1 MYEKLEKN
9 KILIRE
15 IFCLHNSYCSK
26 CIYPFI
32 KNINFWF
39 EVFKIL

>member
-15 IFCLHNSYCSK
+15 IFCPHNFYCSK

-39 EVFKIL
+39 VIFKIL